1 MKDPPGPLFQ
11 NPSKPTP
18 EIVHLHWK
26 SYCDRTA
33 LERCIDGAR
42 EKNSYRDKHLTKNPE
57 PRSAT
62 DPVGKCIQQA
72 IVVRY
77 DCVTIPMETS
87 VLHAVQ
93 SNPGLSSCDEQSE
106 DAPPALRRHAI
117 PVFTSWI
124 TQC

>member
-1 MKDPPGPLFQ
+1 MYRRRPREEFVPGQ
-11 NPSKPTP
+11 TP
-18 EIVHLHWK
+18 NKK
-26 SYCDRTA
+26 SRAEVRYHP
-33 LERCIDGAR
+33 G
-42 EKNSYRDKHLTKNPE
+42 
-57 PRSAT
+57 
-62 DPVGKCIQQA
+62 GKCIQQA

-87 VLHAVQ
+87 VLHAVR